1 MLSSPS
7 VSVAVTDAMFSSV
20 HSPGKVNTTTGR
32 IVVVGVVVADVVAEV
47 VAVDVTVVV
56 VVGVDVGVV
65 DVVTVVVGLVVPV
78 AVPVDNRRQHV
89 HNCTTLKTR
98 VTLDVSGAAGAIA

>member
-32 IVVVGVVVADVVAEV
+32 MVVVGVLVG
-47 VAVDVTVVV
+47 VVV
-56 VVGVDVGVV
+56 VVKVV
-65 DVVTVVVGLVVPV
+65 LGDVVC
-78 AVPVDNRRQHV
+78 D
-89 HNCTTLKTR
+89 
-98 VTLDVSGAAGAIA
+98 DV